1 MLDWKCLLRS
11 STQSALVG
19 HGRVYLGSGFG
30 EGHVPYG
37 EIAWQRGKER
47 VFSAYGNQICP
58 KTSVCPLFVSL

>member
-37 EIAWQRGKER
+37 ETAWQRGKKGYLVLMAIR
-47 VFSAYGNQICP
+47 SASKPVFALC
-58 KTSVCPLFVSL
+58 L